1 MTRYF
6 FDTRDDDEVILDDVG
21 LECRDLEA
29 VRTEATAS
37 LAELARDILPG
48 STKRRLRVDV
58 RNEDHRPVLT
68 VALTFEARI
77 LLPDAS

>member
-21 LECRDLEA
+21 LECQDLEV

-48 STKRRLRVDV
+48 SIRRRLRVDV

-68 VALTFEARI
+68 VALTFEARV
-77 LLPDAS
+77 LLPDAT

>member
-21 LECRDLEA
+21 LECQDLEV

-58 RNEDHRPVLT
+58 RSDDHRPVLT
-68 VALTFEARI
+68 VALTFEARV
-77 LLPDAS
+77 LLPDAT